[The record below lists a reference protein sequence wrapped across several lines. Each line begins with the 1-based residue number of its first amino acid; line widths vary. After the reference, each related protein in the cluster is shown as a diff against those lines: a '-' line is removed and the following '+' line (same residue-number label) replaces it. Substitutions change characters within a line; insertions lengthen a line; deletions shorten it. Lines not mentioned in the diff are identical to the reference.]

1 MFKQNMIYFLIG
13 HIIGDF
19 YAQTNA
25 VSERKRSRFRWVLIH
40 SLIYLAVFMIIA
52 IPFAT
57 YEIFWLNILTSIF
70 HAIIDM
76 CKFIYVKKMEKIR
89 RCNQSIERNVF
100 LVDQSL
106 HLLCLFGISYHM
118 EIANIRLQ
126 ELTVM
131 SEFFDVIGIAEIAVG
146 NWILTILMIHKP
158 ANILIQKVIGTYK
171 PAIQQNDFKKDHNA
185 GRLIGTIERIIMV
198 ILIFIN
204 QFSAIG
210 LVLTAKSIAR
220 YDRISKD
227 EAFAEYYLLGTLIS
241 AAIVIGVATILLQV

>member
-70 HAIIDM
+70 HAIIDI
-76 CKFIYVKKMEKIR
+76 CKFIYVKKMEKIHR
-89 RCNQSIERNVF
+89 YNQSIERNVF
-100 LVDQSL
+100 LVDQFL

-126 ELTVM
+126 ELSVV
-131 SEFFDVIGIAEIAVG
+131 SEFFDIIGIAEIAVG
-146 NWILTILMIHKP
+146 NWMLTILMIHKP

-210 LVLTAKSIAR
+210 LVLTAKSIVR